1 MQNKVVVPDKVERYK
16 NNKKRHKIKAHRPDE
31 ADLTIELIGADGYE
45 VEKLSVDGLPETMP
59 DGTPIRW
66 LNNFHIKKNGQNIKE
81 QYWVTIP
88 KLEKTS
94 RLVILGSEGDPYY
107 YTGEITNNY
116 FELTDG
122 DPGIGKSP

>member
-1 MQNKVVVPDKVERYK
+1 MQNKVVVPNKVERYK
-16 NNKKRHKIKAHRPDE
+16 NNKKKHWIRAHKSDE
-31 ADLTIELIGADGYE
+31 ADLTIELTGADGYE
-45 VEKLSVDGLPETMP
+45 VEKLSVDSLPDRMP
-59 DGTPIRW
+59 DGTLIRW
-66 LNNFHIKKNGQNIKE
+66 LNNFHIKKNGQHIKE

-107 YTGEITNNY
+107 YTGEITNNT

-122 DPGIGKSP
+122 DPAIGKGP